1 MADES
6 TPLIQR
12 VDVRPHRDRYPHHR
26 LRFVCTTLLSATI
39 IAGGL
44 AAVFL
49 FAFAPPTQDEVAPA
63 SRFSASS
70 LSTSQIPDGWARKTT
85 LDFEGLK
92 AALLE
97 TPSAEKAEEW
107 SRYYTSGPHL
117 AGKNL
122 SQALWTRERWQEW
135 GVESTIVDYDVY
147 INYPKGHRLALM
159 EKIGDK
165 EDAADS
171 TTKQEWKVKYEA
183 RLEEDVL
190 DEDKSSQL
198 ADRVPTFHGYSAS
211 GNVTAPY
218 VFVNYGTYRDF
229 EELQAANVSLEGKI
243 ALAKYGGVF
252 RGLKVKRAQE
262 LGMVGVAMYTDPG
275 DDGEV
280 TEKNGVATYPDGPAR
295 EPSSVQRGS
304 VQFLSKL
311 LPIILSC
318 HANNLQASR
327 QVTLPL
333 QAIPRNLAALASP
346 STTRCHT
353 SHLFPSPTST
363 RFPFSKPSMATVR
376 KPHPSTSTGTAAVWT
391 TRAWN
396 ITLGPRQTTSC
407 STWLTSRSMLR
418 RPCGTS
424 LESSTAPFP
433 MKSLFSATTVMLG
446 LLEAQGT
453 QTAAAQRSTR
463 SSEALE
469 LPWRLAGSQ

>member
-1 MADES
+1 MQLPASNEKSPTMADES

-44 AAVFL
+44 AAVFI
-49 FAFAPPTQDEVAPA
+49 FTFAPAGKEEVAPA
-63 SRFSASS
+63 SRLSPSL
-70 LSTSQIPDGWARKTT
+70 LSTSQIPDGWARKTA
-85 LDFEGLK
+85 LEFEDL
-92 AALLE
+92 ATTLLE
-97 TPSAEKAEEW
+97 IPNAEKAEEW

-159 EKIGDK
+159 EKAGHE
-165 EDAADS
+165 EDTADGS
-171 TTKQEWKVKYEA
+171 EAGKQEWKVKYEA

-190 DEDKSSQL
+190 EEDKSSQL

-218 VFVNYGTYRDF
+218 IFVNYGTYRDF
-229 EELQAANVSLEGKI
+229 ENLQAANVSLEGKI

-262 LGMVGVAMYTDPG
+262 LGMIGVAMYTDPG

-280 TEKNGVATYPDGPAR
+280 TEKNGVATYPNGPAR

-304 VQFLSKL
+304 VQFLSQFLSVL
-311 LPIILSC
+311 LSAILTIYRLC
-318 HANNLQASR
+318 
-327 QVTLPL
+327 
-333 QAIPRNLAALASP
+333 
-346 STTRCHT
+346 TR
-353 SHLFPSPTST
+353 
-363 RFPFSKPSMATVR
+363 
-376 KPHPSTSTGTAAVWT
+376 
-391 TRAWN
+391 
-396 ITLGPRQTTSC
+396 
-407 STWLTSRSMLR
+407 
-418 RPCGTS
+418 
-424 LESSTAPFP
+424 
-433 MKSLFSATTVMLG
+433 
-446 LLEAQGT
+446 
-453 QTAAAQRSTR
+453 
-463 SSEALE
+463 
-469 LPWRLAGSQ
+469 

>member
-1 MADES
+1 LYMQLPASNEKSPTMADES

-44 AAVFL
+44 AAVFI
-49 FAFAPPTQDEVAPA
+49 FTFAPAGKEEVAPA
-63 SRFSASS
+63 SRLSPSL
-70 LSTSQIPDGWARKTT
+70 LSTSQIPDGWARKTA
-85 LDFEGLK
+85 LEFEDL
-92 AALLE
+92 ATTLLE
-97 TPSAEKAEEW
+97 IPNAEKAEEW

-159 EKIGDK
+159 EKAGHE
-165 EDAADS
+165 EDTADGS
-171 TTKQEWKVKYEA
+171 EAGKQEWKVKYEA

-190 DEDKSSQL
+190 EEDKSSQL

-218 VFVNYGTYRDF
+218 IFVNYGTYRDF
-229 EELQAANVSLEGKI
+229 ENLQAANVSLEGKI

-262 LGMVGVAMYTDPG
+262 LGMIGVAMYTDPG

-280 TEKNGVATYPDGPAR
+280 TEKNGVATYPNGPAR

-304 VQFLSKL
+304 VQFLSQFLSVL
-311 LPIILSC
+311 LSAILTIYRLC
-318 HANNLQASR
+318 
-327 QVTLPL
+327 
-333 QAIPRNLAALASP
+333 
-346 STTRCHT
+346 TR
-353 SHLFPSPTST
+353 
-363 RFPFSKPSMATVR
+363 
-376 KPHPSTSTGTAAVWT
+376 
-391 TRAWN
+391 
-396 ITLGPRQTTSC
+396 
-407 STWLTSRSMLR
+407 
-418 RPCGTS
+418 
-424 LESSTAPFP
+424 
-433 MKSLFSATTVMLG
+433 
-446 LLEAQGT
+446 
-453 QTAAAQRSTR
+453 
-463 SSEALE
+463 
-469 LPWRLAGSQ
+469 